1 MTRTAL
7 VPIADGSEE
16 IEVVCIV
23 DTLRRG
29 GVTVTVASVMDDLQI
44 TASRQTRIVADV
56 RIADCAGLTY
66 DLIALPGG
74 MPGAEHL
81 RDNAELTAL
90 LVAQHDAGRLI
101 GALCAS
107 PAVVL
112 LPHGLLDGH
121 RATCFPSFLPLLQ
134 AAPNVVALEDRVV
147 DDGML
152 ITSRGPGTAIEF
164 ALALVARLYTA
175 EQAAEIS
182 ARMLAK

>member
-1 MTRTAL
+1 MTKTAL
-7 VPIADGSEE
+7 VPIAEGSEE

-29 GVTVTVASVMDDLQI
+29 GVAVTVASVMDDLQI
-44 TASRQTRIVADV
+44 TASRQTKIVADV
-56 RIADCAGLTY
+56 PIADCVGKTF

-81 RDNAELTAL
+81 RDNSELTAL
-90 LVAQHDAGRLI
+90 LAAQHDAGRLI

-121 RATCFPSFLPLLQ
+121 RATCFPSFFPLLQ
-134 AAPNVVALEDRVV
+134 EALEVEALEDRVV
-147 DDGML
+147 DDGTL

-164 ALALVARLYTA
+164 ALTLVERLFSA
-175 EQAAEIS
+175 EHAAAIGE
-182 ARMLAK
+182 RMLAR